1 MQNVTIFVGKMAV
14 LITIGSCQRTNDN
27 YIIIFSVYLSFFFL
41 IKSACFAQ
49 ACLLLGTGFC
59 EQCGS
64 CTSCYKGD
72 IIHVKQ
78 DCFPCF
84 HHSKPIC
91 IPTPSKK
98 KRGKKPTKSIYGLLT
113 SGWLRLLYTYCCIY
127 LCLRVWIIW
136 QDSTK
141 FFIFCWNVRLYNH
154 CLPYVNLEPR
164 PWTLSKP

>member
-98 KRGKKPTKSIYGLLT
+98 KKGEKTHQIHIWIIDFWMTKAPLYI
-113 SGWLRLLYTYCCIY
+113 LLY
-127 LCLRVWIIW
+127 
-136 QDSTK
+136 
-141 FFIFCWNVRLYNH
+141 IFVFES
-154 CLPYVNLEPR
+154 VNNLAR
-164 PWTLSKP
+164 FN